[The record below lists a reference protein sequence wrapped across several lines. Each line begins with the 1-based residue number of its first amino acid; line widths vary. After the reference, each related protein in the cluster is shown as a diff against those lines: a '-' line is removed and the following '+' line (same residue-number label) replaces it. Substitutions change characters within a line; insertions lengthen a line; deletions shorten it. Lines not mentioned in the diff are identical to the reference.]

1 MTLSGGKKV
10 IGAAKEKKD
19 KRNSRKKKKNHRN
32 IKKMLDTKDDSS
44 HMNQKHIISLSLTH
58 IHTQKQAEGKKY
70 KE

>member
-19 KRNSRKKKKNHRN
+19 KRNSRKKKNHRN